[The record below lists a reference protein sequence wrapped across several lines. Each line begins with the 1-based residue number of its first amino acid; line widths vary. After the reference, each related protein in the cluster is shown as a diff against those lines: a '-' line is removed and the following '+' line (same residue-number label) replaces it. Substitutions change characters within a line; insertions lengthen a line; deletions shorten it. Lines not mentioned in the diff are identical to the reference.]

1 MPLAPSGKN
10 NIKDMESL
18 DQIQDSI
25 SEEFELFDTWMEKY
39 EYIIDL
45 GKKLDTLSENEMTDE
60 NKVHGC
66 QSSVWFVT
74 SIEDGIFRCKA
85 MSDSAIV
92 SGLIAL
98 LMRIYANQSPS
109 DIVQAEP
116 NFISMIGLNEHLSP
130 TRNNGL
136 NLMIARIKQDAKLMT

>member
-1 MPLAPSGKN
+1 
-10 NIKDMESL
+10 MESL
-18 DQIQDSI
+18 EEIQQSI
-25 SEEFELFDTWMEKY
+25 SEEFEIFDTWMEKY

-45 GKKLDTLSENEMTDE
+45 GKKLENFPSDQMIDE

-74 SIEDGIFRCKA
+74 SLEDGLFRCKA
-85 MSDSAIV
+85 TSDSAIV

-98 LMRIYANQSPS
+98 LLRIYDNQKPS
-109 DIVQAEP
+109 EIIETEP
-116 NFISMIGLNEHLSP
+116 KFISMIGLNEHLSP

-136 NLMIARIKQDAKLMT
+136 NLMIARIKKDAGMMT

>member
-1 MPLAPSGKN
+1 
-10 NIKDMESL
+10 MESL
-18 DQIQDSI
+18 EEIQQSI
-25 SEEFELFDTWMEKY
+25 SEEFEIFDTWMEKY

-45 GKKLDTLSENEMTDE
+45 GKKLENFPSDQMIDE

-74 SIEDGIFRCKA
+74 SLKDGLFRCKA
-85 MSDSAIV
+85 TSDSAIV

-98 LMRIYANQSPS
+98 LLRIYDNQKPS
-109 DIVQAEP
+109 EIIETEP
-116 NFISMIGLNEHLSP
+116 KFISMIGLNEHLSP

-136 NLMIARIKQDAKLMT
+136 NLMIARIKKDAGMMI

>member
-1 MPLAPSGKN
+1 
-10 NIKDMESL
+10 MESL
-18 DQIQDSI
+18 EEIQQSI
-25 SEEFELFDTWMEKY
+25 SEEFEIFDTWMEKY

-45 GKKLDTLSENEMTDE
+45 GKKLETFPSDQMIDE

-74 SIEDGIFRCKA
+74 SVEDGLFRCKA
-85 MSDSAIV
+85 TSDSAIV

-98 LMRIYANQSPS
+98 LLRIYDNQKPS
-109 DIVQAEP
+109 EIIETEP
-116 NFISMIGLNEHLSP
+116 KFISMIGLDEHLSP

-136 NLMIARIKQDAKLMT
+136 NLMIARIKKDAGMMT

>member
-1 MPLAPSGKN
+1 
-10 NIKDMESL
+10 MESL
-18 DQIQDSI
+18 EAIQQSI
-25 SEEFELFDTWMEKY
+25 SEEFEIFDTWMEKY

-45 GKKLDTLSENEMTDE
+45 GKKLETFPSDQMIDE

-74 SIEDGIFRCKA
+74 SLEDGLFRCKA
-85 MSDSAIV
+85 TSDSAIV

-98 LMRIYANQSPS
+98 LLRIYDNQKPS
-109 DIVQAEP
+109 EIIETEP
-116 NFISMIGLNEHLSP
+116 KFISMIGLNEHLSP

-136 NLMIARIKQDAKLMT
+136 NLMIARIKKDAGMMT

>member
-1 MPLAPSGKN
+1 
-10 NIKDMESL
+10 MESL
-18 DQIQDSI
+18 EEIQQSI
-25 SEEFELFDTWMEKY
+25 SEEFEIFDTWMEKY

-45 GKKLDTLSENEMTDE
+45 GKKLENFPSDQMIDE

-74 SIEDGIFRCKA
+74 SLEDGLFRCKA
-85 MSDSAIV
+85 TSDSAIV

-98 LMRIYANQSPS
+98 LLRIYDNQKPS
-109 DIVQAEP
+109 EIIETEP
-116 NFISMIGLNEHLSP
+116 KFITMIGLNEHLSP

-136 NLMIARIKQDAKLMT
+136 NLMIARIKKDAGMMT

>member
-1 MPLAPSGKN
+1 LEKI
-10 NIKDMESL
+10 IKKMESL
-18 DQIQDSI
+18 EQIQRSI
-25 SEEFELFDTWMEKY
+25 SDEFEIFETWIEKY

-45 GKKLDTLSENEMTDE
+45 GKQLEDFPDDQMTED

-74 SIEDGIFRCKA
+74 SLEDELFRCKA
-85 MSDSAIV
+85 TSDSAIV

-98 LMRIYANQSPS
+98 LMRIYNNQKPS
-109 DIVQAEP
+109 EIVAAEP
-116 NFISMIGLNEHLSP
+116 EFISLIGLDEHLSP

-136 NLMIARIKQDAKLMT
+136 NVMIQRIKKDATSML

>member
-1 MPLAPSGKN
+1 
-10 NIKDMESL
+10 MESL
-18 DQIQDSI
+18 EEIQQSI
-25 SEEFELFDTWMEKY
+25 SEEFEIFDTWMEKY

-45 GKKLDTLSENEMTDE
+45 GKKLETFPSDQMIDE

-74 SIEDGIFRCKA
+74 SLEDGLFRCKA
-85 MSDSAIV
+85 TSDSAIV

-98 LMRIYANQSPS
+98 LLRIYDNQKPS
-109 DIVQAEP
+109 EIIETEP
-116 NFISMIGLNEHLSP
+116 KFISMIGLNEHLSP

-136 NLMIARIKQDAKLMT
+136 NLMIARIKNDAGMMT

>member
-1 MPLAPSGKN
+1 
-10 NIKDMESL
+10 MESL
-18 DQIQDSI
+18 EEIQQSI
-25 SEEFELFDTWMEKY
+25 SEEFEIFDTWMEKY

-45 GKKLDTLSENEMTDE
+45 GKKLETFPSDQMIDE

-74 SIEDGIFRCKA
+74 SVEDGLFRCKA
-85 MSDSAIV
+85 TSDSAIV

-98 LMRIYANQSPS
+98 LLRIYDNQKPS
-109 DIVQAEP
+109 EIIETEP
-116 NFISMIGLNEHLSP
+116 KFISMIGLNEHLSP

-136 NLMIARIKQDAKLMT
+136 NLMIARIKNDAGIMT

>member
-1 MPLAPSGKN
+1 
-10 NIKDMESL
+10 MESL
-18 DQIQDSI
+18 EEIQKSI
-25 SEEFELFDTWMEKY
+25 SEEFEIFDTWMEKY

-45 GKKLDTLSENEMTDE
+45 GKNLENFPSDQMIDE

-74 SIEDGIFRCKA
+74 SLEDGLFRCKA
-85 MSDSAIV
+85 TSDSAIV

-98 LMRIYANQSPS
+98 LLRIYDNQKPS
-109 DIVQAEP
+109 EIVETEP
-116 NFISMIGLNEHLSP
+116 KFISMIGLNEHLSP

-136 NLMIARIKQDAKLMT
+136 NLMITRIKKDAGILT

>member
-1 MPLAPSGKN
+1 
-10 NIKDMESL
+10 MESL
-18 DQIQDSI
+18 EEIQQSI
-25 SEEFELFDTWMEKY
+25 SEEFEIFDTWMEKY

-45 GKKLDTLSENEMTDE
+45 GKKLETFPSDQMIDE

-74 SIEDGIFRCKA
+74 SVEDGLFRCKA
-85 MSDSAIV
+85 TSDSAIV

-98 LMRIYANQSPS
+98 LLRIYDNQKPS
-109 DIVQAEP
+109 EIIETEP
-116 NFISMIGLNEHLSP
+116 KFISIIGLNEHLSP

-136 NLMIARIKQDAKLMT
+136 NLMIARIKKDAGMMT

>member
-1 MPLAPSGKN
+1 
-10 NIKDMESL
+10 MESL
-18 DQIQDSI
+18 EEIQQSI
-25 SEEFELFDTWMEKY
+25 SEEFEIFDTWMEKY

-45 GKKLDTLSENEMTDE
+45 GKKLETFPSDQMIDE

-74 SIEDGIFRCKA
+74 SVEDGLFRCKA
-85 MSDSAIV
+85 TSDSAIV

-98 LMRIYANQSPS
+98 LLRIYDNQKPS
-109 DIVQAEP
+109 EIIETEP
-116 NFISMIGLNEHLSP
+116 KFISMIGLNEHLSP

-136 NLMIARIKQDAKLMT
+136 NLMIARIKKDAGMLT

>member
-1 MPLAPSGKN
+1 
-10 NIKDMESL
+10 MESL
-18 DQIQDSI
+18 EEIQQSI
-25 SEEFELFDTWMEKY
+25 SEEFEIFDTWMEKY

-45 GKKLDTLSENEMTDE
+45 GKKLETFPSDQMIDE

-74 SIEDGIFRCKA
+74 SVEDGLFRCKA
-85 MSDSAIV
+85 TSDSAIV

-98 LMRIYANQSPS
+98 LLRIYDNQKPS
-109 DIVQAEP
+109 QIIETEP
-116 NFISMIGLNEHLSP
+116 KFISMIGLNEHLSP

-136 NLMIARIKQDAKLMT
+136 NLMIARIKKDAGMMT

>member
-1 MPLAPSGKN
+1 
-10 NIKDMESL
+10 MESL
-18 DQIQDSI
+18 EKIQQSI
-25 SEEFELFDTWMEKY
+25 SEEFEIFDTWMEKY

-45 GKKLDTLSENEMTDE
+45 GKKLETFPSDQMIDE

-74 SIEDGIFRCKA
+74 SLEDGLFKCKA
-85 MSDSAIV
+85 TSDSAIV

-98 LMRIYANQSPS
+98 LLRIYDNQKPS
-109 DIVQAEP
+109 EIIETEP
-116 NFISMIGLNEHLSP
+116 KFISMIGLNEHLSP

-136 NLMIARIKQDAKLMT
+136 NLMIARIKNDAGMMT

>member
-1 MPLAPSGKN
+1 
-10 NIKDMESL
+10 MESL
-18 DQIQDSI
+18 EAIQQSI
-25 SEEFELFDTWMEKY
+25 SEEFEIFDTWMEKY

-45 GKKLDTLSENEMTDE
+45 GKKLETFPSDQMIDE

-74 SIEDGIFRCKA
+74 SVEDGLFRCKA
-85 MSDSAIV
+85 TSDSAIV

-98 LMRIYANQSPS
+98 LLRIYDNQKPS
-109 DIVQAEP
+109 EIIETEP
-116 NFISMIGLNEHLSP
+116 KFISMIGLNEHLSP

-136 NLMIARIKQDAKLMT
+136 NLMIARIKKDAGMMT